1 MRTFIDANPC
11 SIYRPNALVT
21 CEISSTTVESTTS
34 FWIGGDSARRRY
46 TPRRRE
52 RSFMGIAKKKMG
64 RKERQAE
71 QRGEKEAKRTAH
83 MCLGILIG
91 GLEAAKRV

>member
-1 MRTFIDANPC
+1 MPLSPVRFLQRQWNLQPVSGLVGTVREGATPHGAEKE
-11 SIYRPNALVT
+11 ALWVL
-21 CEISSTTVESTTS
+21 
-34 FWIGGDSARRRY
+34 
-46 TPRRRE
+46 P
-52 RSFMGIAKKKMG
+52 KKMG

-83 MCLGILIG
+83 MCLGILILIG